1 MKSRLAQTLLGSPA
15 AWVMSALLAFIIAFV
30 VFVPLL
36 SGWEAETVDWDA
48 LETPPSLNHWF
59 GTDLAGRDL
68 FTRIAEGGRLSLGI
82 AVLATAISVLIGVPY
97 GALAGYLG
105 GRVDQW
111 MMRFVDTLYALPF
124 ILVVIL
130 LVVVVGRNTW
140 LLFAGLGAVYWL
152 DIARIVRGPT
162 LRVRNAGFIAA
173 ARGMGA
179 STRWIVLRHLLPNV
193 SGPAL
198 VYATLTVPGIVL
210 AESFLSFLGLGV
222 QEPAASWGVLIA
234 DGAAN
239 MEAAPWTLLY
249 PALFLAV
256 TVWTLNMLGD
266 RLRDTLDPHLRR
278 R

>member
-1 MKSRLAQTLLGSPA
+1 MTSRLTQTLLGSPA
-15 AWVMSALLAFIIAFV
+15 AWVMSGLLALILAFV
-30 VFVPLL
+30 VFAPLF
-36 SGWEAETVDWDA
+36 SGWESEAVDWDA
-48 LETPPSLNHWF
+48 LEAPPSANHWF

-152 DIARIVRGPT
+152 DIARIVRGQT
-162 LRVRNAGFIAA
+162 LRVRSAGFIAA

-179 STRWIVLRHLLPNV
+179 GTRWIVLRHLLPNV

-239 MEAAPWTLLY
+239 MEASPWTLLY

-266 RLRDTLDPHLRR
+266 RLRDALDPHLRR

>member
-1 MKSRLAQTLLGSPA
+1 MRSRLTQTLIGSPA
-15 AWVMSALLAFIIAFV
+15 AWVMSVLLAFILAFV

-36 SGWEAETVDWDA
+36 SAWESETVDWDA
-48 LETPPSLNHWF
+48 LEAPPSVSHWF

-152 DIARIVRGPT
+152 DIARIVRGQT
-162 LRVRNAGFIAA
+162 LRVRSASFIAA

-210 AESFLSFLGLGV
+210 AESFLIFLGLGV
-222 QEPAASWGVLIA
+222 QEPDASWGVLIA

-266 RLRDTLDPHLRR
+266 RLRDTLDPQLRR

>member
-1 MKSRLAQTLLGSPA
+1 MNSRLTQTFLGSPA
-15 AWVMSALLAFIIAFV
+15 AWVLSALLAFILAFV

-36 SGWEAETVDWDA
+36 SGWESDTVDWDA
-48 LETPPSLNHWF
+48 LETPPSASHWF

-82 AVLATAISVLIGVPY
+82 AVLATTISVLIGVPY

-130 LVVVVGRNTW
+130 LVVVVGRNAW

-152 DIARIVRGPT
+152 DIARIVRGQT
-162 LRVRNAGFIAA
+162 MRVRSASFIAA

-266 RLRDTLDPHLRR
+266 RLRDALDPHLRR

>member
-1 MKSRLAQTLLGSPA
+1 
-15 AWVMSALLAFIIAFV
+15 MSGLLAFILAFV
-30 VFVPLL
+30 VFAPLL
-36 SGWEAETVDWDA
+36 SGWESEAVDWDA
-48 LETPPSLNHWF
+48 LEAPPSANHWF

-152 DIARIVRGPT
+152 DIARIVRGQT
-162 LRVRNAGFIAA
+162 LRVRSAGFIAA

-179 STRWIVLRHLLPNV
+179 GTRWIVLRHLLPNV

-266 RLRDTLDPHLRR
+266 RLRDALDPHLRHR
-278 R
+278 

>member
-152 DIARIVRGPT
+152 DIARIVRGQT

>member
-15 AWVMSALLAFIIAFV
+15 AWVMSALLALIIAFV

-152 DIARIVRGPT
+152 DIARIVRGQT

>member
-15 AWVMSALLAFIIAFV
+15 AWVMSTLLAFIIAFV

-152 DIARIVRGPT
+152 DIARIVRGQT

-249 PALFLAV
+249 PALFLGV

>member
-1 MKSRLAQTLLGSPA
+1 MTNRLTQTLFGSPA
-15 AWVMSALLAFIIAFV
+15 AWVMSALLGLIFAFV
-30 VFVPLL
+30 VFVPAL
-36 SGWEAETVDWDA
+36 SSWESEAVDWDA
-48 LETPPSLNHWF
+48 LEAPPSASHWF

-82 AVLATAISVLIGVPY
+82 AVLATTISVLIGVPY
-97 GALAGYLG
+97 GAFAGYLG

-152 DIARIVRGPT
+152 DIARIVRGQT
-162 LRVRNAGFIAA
+162 LRVRSAGFIAA
-173 ARGMGA
+173 ARSMGA
-179 STRWIVLRHLLPNV
+179 GTRWIVLRHLLPNV

-266 RLRDTLDPHLRR
+266 RLRDALDPHLRR
-278 R
+278 H

>member
-1 MKSRLAQTLLGSPA
+1 
-15 AWVMSALLAFIIAFV
+15 MSALLAFILAFV

-36 SGWEAETVDWDA
+36 SGWEADAVDWDA
-48 LETPPSLNHWF
+48 LEAPPSLNHWF

-130 LVVVVGRNTW
+130 LVVVVGRNAW

-152 DIARIVRGPT
+152 DIARIVRGQT
-162 LRVRNAGFIAA
+162 MRVRSAGFIAA

-198 VYATLTVPGIVL
+198 VYTTLTVPGVVL

-266 RLRDTLDPHLRR
+266 RLRDALDPHLRR

>member
-1 MKSRLAQTLLGSPA
+1 
-15 AWVMSALLAFIIAFV
+15 MSTLLAFIIAFV
-30 VFVPLL
+30 VFVPPF
-36 SGWEAETVDWDA
+36 SGWDAEAVDWEA
-48 LETPPSLNHWF
+48 LEAPPSASHWF

-152 DIARIVRGPT
+152 DIARIVRGQT
-162 LRVRNAGFIAA
+162 LRVRHAGFIAA

-179 STRWIVLRHLLPNV
+179 GTRWIVLRHLLPNV

-198 VYATLTVPGIVL
+198 VYATLTIPGIVL

-249 PALFLAV
+249 PALFLVV

>member
-1 MKSRLAQTLLGSPA
+1 MTNRLTQTLFGSPA
-15 AWVMSALLAFIIAFV
+15 AWVMSALLGLIFAFV
-30 VFVPLL
+30 VFVPAL
-36 SGWEAETVDWDA
+36 SSWESEAVDWDA
-48 LETPPSLNHWF
+48 LEAPPSASHWF

-97 GALAGYLG
+97 GAFAGYLG

-152 DIARIVRGPT
+152 DIARIVRGQT
-162 LRVRNAGFIAA
+162 LRVRSAGFIAA
-173 ARGMGA
+173 ARSMGA
-179 STRWIVLRHLLPNV
+179 GTRWIVLRHLLPNV

-266 RLRDTLDPHLRR
+266 RLRDALDPHLRR
-278 R
+278 H

>member
-1 MKSRLAQTLLGSPA
+1 MTSRLTQTLFGSITA
-15 AWVMSALLAFIIAFV
+15 RVMTTLLCCIVAFV

-36 SGWEAETVDWDA
+36 SGWEAEAVDWDA
-48 LETPPSLNHWF
+48 LESPPSASHWF

-82 AVLATAISVLIGVPY
+82 AVLSTGISVLIGVPY
-97 GALAGYLG
+97 GAFAGYLG

-152 DIARIVRGPT
+152 DIARIVRGQT
-162 LRVRNAGFIAA
+162 LRIRSAGYITA

-193 SGPAL
+193 AGIAL

-234 DGAAN
+234 DGAGN

-249 PALFLAV
+249 PAVFLAV

-266 RLRDTLDPHLRR
+266 RLRDALDPHLRR
-278 R
+278 H